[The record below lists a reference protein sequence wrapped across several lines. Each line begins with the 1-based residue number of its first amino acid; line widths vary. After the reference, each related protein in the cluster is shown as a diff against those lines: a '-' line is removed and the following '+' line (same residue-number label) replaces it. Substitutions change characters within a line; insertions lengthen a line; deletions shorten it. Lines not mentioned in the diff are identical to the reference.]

1 MKRIKK
7 ATGRSHRP
15 AAINHSMT
23 LGSDT
28 QWQLDRTSAAANLQG
43 GYANHCDQVQSIKT
57 EFKRV
62 ANSLARLGCKGRKED
77 VINLMA
83 WEIGDL
89 RRAIAVAAANSKEVD
104 PDEVR

>member
-1 MKRIKK
+1 MKKMKK

-23 LGSDT
+23 TGSDT
-28 QWQLDRTSAAANLQG
+28 QWHLDRTSAAADSQE

-57 EFKRV
+57 EFQRV
-62 ANSLARLGCKGRKED
+62 TNSLARLGCKGRKED

-89 RRAIAVAAANSKEVD
+89 RRAIAHATANPKEVD
-104 PDEVR
+104 PR